1 VRGGT
6 STRKFFRGDQTSKIV
21 YKSMSDRL
29 YGELSTF
36 QFCVTRFGR
45 AEGFLQKSRNSP
57 IQMGFCIE
65 PPLTGA
71 GCRGVSS

>member
-1 VRGGT
+1 
-6 STRKFFRGDQTSKIV
+6 
-21 YKSMSDRL
+21 MSDRL